1 MSFILDALKKSES
14 ERQRQSGPALFEVKV
29 APPRGRFA
37 IWATGLGALL
47 AINLIVVG
55 WMAMRGSA
63 NRATAASQESSAA
76 ALPAANDAVPATLG
90 APTSNARANSAAPQG
105 SAPTRGID
113 NRYGAAALP
122 PEAAGSGTG
131 ATQAG
136 TAELPSG
143 SPASDD
149 SRAAADAGESPAA
162 PDDVA
167 PAVEPQHRA
176 SAGGGEVIRQTE
188 SGLPT
193 YQDAAAAPG
202 ANLPDLRLDLHVY
215 APQPDQRFVFIN
227 MTKLHEGDSL
237 PIGVRVESITT
248 DGVIL
253 SYHGTKFVLQ
263 H

>member
-14 ERQRQSGPALFEVKV
+14 DRQRQSGPALFEVKV

-37 IWATGLGALL
+37 IWATGLGVLL
-47 AINLIVVG
+47 AINLVVVG

-63 NRATAASQESSAA
+63 NRSMAAAQESSS
-76 ALPAANDAVPATLG
+76 PATAQATGATSGTLG
-90 APTSNARANSAAPQG
+90 APASNTPTEGATSTV
-105 SAPTRGID
+105 PTALSRSLD

-122 PEAAGSGTG
+122 PSAGPA

-136 TAELPSG
+136 ATQVPG
-143 SPASDD
+143 SEPASDP
-149 SRAAADAGESPAA
+149 AHTAGDAGEPPAA
-162 PDDVA
+162 DDLA

-176 SAGGGEVIRQTE
+176 SNGGGEVIRETE

-215 APQPDQRFVFIN
+215 GPQPDQRFVFIN

-237 PIGVRVESITT
+237 PIGVRVEHITS

-253 SYHGTKFVLQ
+253 SYHGAQFVLQ